1 MVSVSRRS
9 TVRGWDHDGL
19 YAMWEMFFWG
29 EVSVSGITTVYVEMG
44 LWLNFNLHGV
54 PVNAVLTDRQ
64 VYPPLQ
70 YKFSWYM
77 NCNVYG
83 VFNHHIVFAVDQS
96 QSSRELRHHRFTP
109 HRSHWK
115 KLEEDIR
122 RSCIVWVWQ
131 SKNTPTFQVV
141 VLWLEG
147 NDLSLFHFLSILLNT
162 WVTWFSLRKQV

>member
-1 MVSVSRRS
+1 MVSVSGSS
-9 TVRGWDHDGL
+9 TVCGWDHDCTPYERCLFG
-19 YAMWEMFFWG
+19 G
-29 EVSVSGITTVYVEMG
+29 SVCKRDYNCIRGDGI
-44 LWLNFNLHGV
+44 NLRGV
-54 PVNAVLTDRQ
+54 FVNVVLTDRQ

-83 VFNHHIVFAVDQS
+83 VFNHHIVFAVEPS
-96 QSSRELRHHRFTP
+96 QSSRDLRHHRFTS

-131 SKNTPTFQVV
+131 SKNTPFQVV
-141 VLWLEG
+141 ALWLEG
-147 NDLSLFHFLSILLNT
+147 KDLSLFHFLSILLST